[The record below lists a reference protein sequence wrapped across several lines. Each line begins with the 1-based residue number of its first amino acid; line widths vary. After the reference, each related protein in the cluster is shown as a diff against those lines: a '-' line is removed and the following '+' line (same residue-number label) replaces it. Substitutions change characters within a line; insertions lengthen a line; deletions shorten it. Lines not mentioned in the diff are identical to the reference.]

1 MKNTNKY
8 SWIKS
13 ILLLMGAAMMILMM
27 NSCGTANHFQAS
39 SIVPAAEGVVKVKKD
54 NNNNYK
60 ITINIVNLAAPEKLQ
75 PPRNTY
81 VVWMEG
87 EDNQTKNI
95 GQIKSSS
102 SILSKSL
109 KGSFEAVSSVKPKKV
124 FISAENDASAQYP
137 DNTNIVLTT
146 NYLKD

>member
-1 MKNTNKY
+1 MKNNYRYITTR
-8 SWIKS
+8 SL
-13 ILLLMGAAMMILMM
+13 LLLMVATGMAFLLS
-27 NSCGTANHFQAS
+27 SCGTTSHFEAS

-60 ITINIVNLAAPEKLQ
+60 IDINIHNLAEPEKLQ
-75 PPRNTY
+75 PARNTY

-95 GQIKSSS
+95 GQIKSSH

-109 KGSFEAVSSVKPKKV
+109 KGTFESVSAVKPRKI
-124 FISAENDASAQYP
+124 FITAEDNPGVQYP
-137 DNTNIVLTT
+137 DNMNIVLTT